1 MKKSIILLALPA
13 LALTGCAK
21 TITAAEAKE
30 EAKKIAEHKMTQE
43 ELDAITAITVSFNM
57 NSDESGKVD
66 GTAFSDK
73 SEMEVKYEVSAD
85 KKFVHTKYA
94 QKSESKE
101 GDKDAEVY
109 ENFGESWTYVK
120 DGALYV
126 VNHSRSQ
133 SEGKESESK
142 TYYVVENDTVT
153 SLFEKSLKSGV
164 EQAAKAAAGT
174 DYLGIVEQSSSETAA
189 EAGIKYEVK
198 YASSGEGNLS
208 VKGKAEYT
216 DYAYPVGEGK
226 VVKTSGSA
234 TLKYAWDKYLMSEIA
249 ATMDV
254 HGEEGENS
262 ANVKTEAKGTVKY
275 KAKVSYPSLDG
286 FEKAASLSF

>member
-43 ELDAITAITVSFNM
+43 ELDAITAITVSFVM
-57 NSDESGKVD
+57 NSEESGKVD
-66 GTAFSDK
+66 GATFSDK
-73 SEMEVKYEVSAD
+73 LEMEVQYEVSAD
-85 KKFVHTKYA
+85 KKFVHAKYA

-101 GDKDAEVY
+101 GDKDAEVS
-109 ENFGESWTYVK
+109 ETFNESWTYVK

-126 VNHSRSQ
+126 VTHS
-133 SEGKESESK
+133 GESK
-142 TYYVVENDTVT
+142 KYYVVENDTVT

-164 EQAAKAAAGT
+164 EQAVQAAAGT
-174 DYLGIVEQSSSETAA
+174 EYLGIFEESSSETAA
-189 EAGIKYEVK
+189 EAGVKYEVK

-208 VKGKAEYT
+208 VKGKAEYK

-234 TLKYAWDKYLMSEIA
+234 TLKYAWDKYLMSEVA

-262 ANVKTEAKGTVKY
+262 ASVKTEAKGTVKY